1 MLNFPKG
8 LISNCRL
15 LSVCSL
21 ITVIDH
27 LNMVLELAQS
37 SIGKWGVQA
46 KTTKTKILDIIF
58 LLL

>member
-46 KTTKTKILDIIF
+46 KTTKRKSWDFMILR
-58 LLL
+58 L